1 MFRPKKART
10 TTFVAAM
17 RRSLILSCKALLALL
32 LAGAQVPAQA
42 KALEGWSAAP
52 KLNELPTPYGI
63 LAVSESEY
71 IYEAQLL
78 LDGDAIEPEIS
89 GLLNIRYAFELPG
102 RQAALVSVSRGNE
115 TCPIFYQWVVL
126 KADSYVVS
134 PAFGSCSEDIRVSAN
149 IKTLTLETPSL
160 DTAGAVDVYV
170 YDGKNVK
177 RK

>member
-1 MFRPKKART
+1 
-10 TTFVAAM
+10 M
-17 RRSLILSCKALLALL
+17 RRSLILSCKALLALF

-42 KALEGWSAAP
+42 EALEGWSAAP

-78 LDGDAIEPEIS
+78 LDGDAIEPEM
-89 GLLNIRYAFELPG
+89 PG

-149 IKTLTLETPSL
+149 IKTLTLETPSQ
-160 DTAGAVDVYV
+160 DKTGAVDVYV
-170 YDGKNVK
+170 YDGTNVK